1 MPTEACPPS
10 GQAVGVAAPKPNR
23 LLQVGLIFGGV
34 SMVFCCFL
42 MMMMVVY
49 APETKLSLD
58 RGFTRYRPGDTLP
71 GTPWLR
77 GAFALLTAATIVAA
91 FNLKLLV
98 SREKRAIGAA
108 KLCCMLQGLAGL
120 MIFMGLGFKLDG
132 PFCAIPLLAHAAIW
146 HLIYDE
152 SRGVKTL
159 LDR

>member
-1 MPTEACPPS
+1 MEACPPS
-10 GQAVGVAAPKPNR
+10 GQAVGVPAPKPNR
-23 LLQVGLIFGGV
+23 LLQAGLIFGGV
-34 SMVFCCFL
+34 IMVLFCFL

-49 APETKLSLD
+49 ARETKLSLAS
-58 RGFTRYRPGDTLP
+58 GFTRYQPDDTLP

-98 SREKRAIGAA
+98 CREKRAIGAA
-108 KLCCMLQGLAGL
+108 KLSCVLQGLAGL

-132 PFCAIPLLAHAAIW
+132 PFGALPLLAHAATW
-146 HLIYDE
+146 YLIYDE
-152 SRGVKTL
+152 ISGVKTL

>member
-1 MPTEACPPS
+1 MEACPPS

-23 LLQVGLIFGGV
+23 LLQVGLIFGG
-34 SMVFCCFL
+34 MIMFLCCFL
-42 MMMMVVY
+42 MMMIVLGS
-49 APETKLSLD
+49 PETKLSLD
-58 RGFTRYRPGDTLP
+58 SGFTRYRPGDTLP

-98 SREKRAIGAA
+98 CREKRAIGAA
-108 KLCCMLQGLAGL
+108 KLSCMLQGLAGL

-132 PFCAIPLLAHAAIW
+132 PFGAIPLLAHAAIW
-146 HLIYDE
+146 YLIYE
-152 SRGVKTL
+152 EISGVKTL

>member
-1 MPTEACPPS
+1 MDHCSSPD
-10 GQAVGVAAPKPNR
+10 QAGGVTAPKPNR

-34 SMVFCCFL
+34 IMVFCCFL

-49 APETKLSLD
+49 ARETKLSLAS
-58 RGFTRYRPGDTLP
+58 GFTRYQPDDTLP

-77 GAFALLTAATIVAA
+77 AAFALLTAATIVAA

-98 SREKRAIGAA
+98 CREKRAIGAA
-108 KLCCMLQGLAGL
+108 KLSCMLQGLAGL

-132 PFCAIPLLAHAAIW
+132 PFGALPLLAHAATW
-146 HLIYDE
+146 YLIYDE
-152 SRGVKTL
+152 ISGVKTL